1 MENKKDIY
9 ILAFDVGGNFKEVR
23 AVADPYKPFAID
35 QDMKGGSIYVLP
47 QKEFKKLIESAML
60 PYTSPVGEHIAK
72 ADRPAAANK
81 QHTLP
86 PVNITDLGLYPTT
99 SIAGEGQL
107 KADLTTGCAFKL
119 S

>member
-1 MENKKDIY
+1 MEDKKDIY
-9 ILAFDVGGNFKEVR
+9 ILAFDADGNFKEIR
-23 AVADPYKPFAID
+23 PAADPHKPFVVD

-47 QKEFKKLIESAML
+47 SKEFKKLIESAML
-60 PYTSPVGEHIAK
+60 PYTSPAGEHIAK
-72 ADRPAAANK
+72 ADRPIATDK
-81 QHTLP
+81 QYTLP

-99 SIAGEGQL
+99 SIAGEGRL

>member
-1 MENKKDIY
+1 MEDKKDIY
-9 ILAFDVGGNFKEVR
+9 ILAFDANGNFKEIR
-23 AVADPYKPFAID
+23 PVADPHKPFVVD

-47 QKEFKKLIESAML
+47 SKEFKKLIESAML
-60 PYTSPVGEHIAK
+60 PYTSPVGEHITK
-72 ADRPAAANK
+72 ADRPIATDK
-81 QHTLP
+81 QYTLP

-107 KADLTTGCAFKL
+107 KADLTTGCTFKL